1 MGGDHDL
8 VGREVAQRVLERRV
22 GLVVIAHISARPEPG
37 GRHRRERGIEALA
50 GIIERLV
57 NVGRP
62 MLERPRAPILSA
74 RGADHRRRG
83 RRYSTAGRDTN
94 ADSSR
99 PCLLARRRRV
109 RFRATQP
116 RSGAERRP
124 PVTAGSRRRCR
135 PERDN

>member
-62 MLERPRAPILSA
+62 MLERRA
-74 RGADHRRRG
+74 R
-83 RRYSTAGRDTN
+83 
-94 ADSSR
+94 
-99 PCLLARRRRV
+99 
-109 RFRATQP
+109 
-116 RSGAERRP
+116 ERRDHDQDLA
-124 PVTAGSRRRCR
+124 VAALHSILDLSQQR
-135 PERDN
+135 PAAHGLIREDEHAVDRIVAVRDLRLVRQGAHRAAP